1 MCIRDSFPDVP
12 FLIGAAVMQPF
23 LLKALYIAAD
33 IRIDRLNPFQHQ
45 LPQHIFPD
53 IVCRTG
59 ASTAFVAGAYIV
71 VLLAVK
77 VLTGSKVQLISAIGT
92 EQKPGEQSL
101 PFRFCGTAF
110 VFSQLLHPVPLSLRN
125 DCFLRIRED
134 THIPVSYTHLDV
146 YKRQGIFNSYS
157 CF

>member
-1 MCIRDSFPDVP
+1 
-12 FLIGAAVMQPF
+12 MQPF

-33 IRIDRLNPFQHQ
+33 IRIDRPNPFQYQ
-45 LPQHIFPD
+45 FPQYIFPD

-77 VLTGSKVQLISAIGT
+77 VLAGSKVQLIPAIGT

-101 PFRFCGTAF
+101 PSRFCGTAF

-134 THIPVSYTHLDV
+134 TRIFDGIRNPLLQLIGLGIGLEIQVQPVYSIRSRIPTTD
-146 YKRQGIFNSYS
+146 
-157 CF
+157 

>member
-1 MCIRDSFPDVP
+1 MTTSRVARRFFCLLHALLIFPDVP
-12 FLIGAAVMQPF
+12 FLIGAAIMQPF

-33 IRIDRLNPFQHQ
+33 IRIDRPNPFQYQ
-45 LPQHIFPD
+45 FPQYIFPD

-77 VLTGSKVQLISAIGT
+77 VLAGSKVQLIPAIGT

-125 DCFLRIRED
+125 DSFLRIRYDE
-134 THIPVSYTHLDV
+134 HMI
-146 YKRQGIFNSYS
+146 
-157 CF
+157 